1 MKLSLPDEVLS
12 FRSQFVA
19 VPSLNDEVRST
30 YYQLV
35 STPLAPC
42 RHALGGGNSTGNC
55 TFVSSFWKQCNKHTY
70 GSTSSLLFS
79 CFTILE
85 QACFSTAWGSN
96 PCKHRAG
103 AMVDSHRGAG
113 TRRGL
118 CDYLVFR
125 EGVTTR
131 RNGSHSVVLYHSL
144 EYPKADHLINRWV
157 VGRAKRL
164 RVARRPLSPA
174 ERKKESFS
182 KQARERERHTYK
194 QRYVGVSV

>member
-1 MKLSLPDEVLS
+1 M
-12 FRSQFVA
+12 
-19 VPSLNDEVRST
+19 
-30 YYQLV
+30 
-35 STPLAPC
+35 
-42 RHALGGGNSTGNC
+42 
-55 TFVSSFWKQCNKHTY
+55 
-70 GSTSSLLFS
+70 
-79 CFTILE
+79 
-85 QACFSTAWGSN
+85 
-96 PCKHRAG
+96 
-103 AMVDSHRGAG
+103 
-113 TRRGL
+113 
-118 CDYLVFR
+118 FR

-131 RNGSHSVVLYHSL
+131 KNGSHSVVWYHSV